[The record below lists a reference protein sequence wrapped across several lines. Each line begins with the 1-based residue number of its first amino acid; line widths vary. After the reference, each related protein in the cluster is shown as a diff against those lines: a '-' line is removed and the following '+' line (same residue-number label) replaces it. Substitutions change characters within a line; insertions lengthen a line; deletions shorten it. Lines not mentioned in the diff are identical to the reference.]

1 MSIPN
6 TTALGDDEEGFISL
20 ATDFDGLRK
29 GANNGW
35 MVVKTQQAQQLDDDD
50 DRQQQ
55 QTATL
60 FLTLSHSFS
69 PSHGERERN
78 ESGQEDALLLLLM
91 AEE

>member
-6 TTALGDDEEGFISL
+6 TTALGDDDEGVISL
-20 ATDFDGLRK
+20 ATDVDGLRK

-50 DRQQQ
+50 RQQQ

-60 FLTLSHSFS
+60 FLSHSFS

-91 AEE
+91 MMAEE